1 MKSVYAHFPI
11 NINIETGGKLVE
23 VRNFVGENV
32 LRCVKMRDG
41 VVCRQGAKDELIL
54 EGNDLELVSQSGNYF
69 YFIRYF
75 VISTLSLLNLIL
87 NWYTLDL
94 RQWCHTSDL

>member
-32 LRCVKMRDG
+32 LRSVKMRDG

-54 EGNDLELVSQSGNYF
+54 EGNDLELVSQSGNFF

-75 VISTLSLLNLIL
+75 VTSTLSLLNLIL

-94 RQWCHTSDL
+94 RQWCYTSDL